1 MMMIMKICYYQST
14 KGKGYEDDDD
24 YEDLLLSRFDLA
36 LRKFITGV
44 NDQEITNREPQVD
57 TSKFG
62 TIVDGKEVTTCTYN
76 HTKEPV
82 RVEHND
88 IVTYTIRIY
97 NEGTVDG
104 YAAVVKEDMQ
114 LL

>member
-1 MMMIMKICYYQST
+1 MKNVAEISKEENAENLKDRDSTPGNLKEDQIKNYNPGTST

-44 NDQEITNREPQVD
+44 NEQEVTNREPQVD

-76 HTKEPV
+76 HT
-82 RVEHND
+82 
-88 IVTYTIRIY
+88 
-97 NEGTVDG
+97 
-104 YAAVVKEDMQ
+104 
-114 LL
+114 